1 MPTFISE
8 TDRWLLLNL
17 RNALSLLL
25 LLASPVICLSAR
37 AAASAKT
44 HTVALG
50 APRRVPYTPSDAM
63 PDEKSADTATLKVR
77 PLLIDGRQREWT
89 VGEIHDVTD
98 RTFAVRRML
107 RLNDR
112 LPTDTAERWV
122 WQPGPWLLVDRISGR
137 VTALH
142 LPEFDPLVSE
152 VVWYRDYAAYCGV
165 RTTAKGGLD
174 AVVAQL
180 GARKAVV
187 EKTIAKWPQPEHPSH
202 VCLPAV
208 WQRDPARVTIQA
220 TGGEPTTFDVVG
232 SAVLVE
238 PADDGETDAP

>member
-1 MPTFISE
+1 MPTFTSE
-8 TDRWLLLNL
+8 LNRWPL
-17 RNALSLLL
+17 RQCRITLSLLL
-25 LLASPVICLSAR
+25 LLTSPAACLVALG
-37 AAASAKT
+37 AATRT
-44 HTVALG
+44 HTVSLG

-63 PDEKSADTATLKVR
+63 PDEKAADTATMKVR
-77 PLLIDGRQREWT
+77 PLIVDGRQREWT
-89 VGEIHDVTD
+89 VGEIHDITD

-112 LPTDTAERWV
+112 LPTDPAERWV

-152 VVWYRDYAAYCGV
+152 VTWYRDYAAYCGV
-165 RTTAKGGLD
+165 RTTVKGGLD

-180 GARKAVV
+180 GARKAIV
-187 EKTIAKWPQPEHPSH
+187 EKTIARWPQPEHPSH
-202 VCLPAV
+202 VCQPAV

-220 TGGEPTTFDVVG
+220 NSGEPTTFDVVG

-238 PADDGETDAP
+238 PADDGEPDAP